1 MNSHISYC
9 AEDNSN
15 GFGGLAPV
23 ACPLCRS
30 TGTRLLEEISASQLS
45 DSYRHVYRYSPSNN
59 EFADTCSI
67 DYRRC
72 GQCDLRFFHPPVA
85 GTESLYD
92 ALRIQMGDRYYM
104 QEKPEYE
111 IARHWIGAGQA
122 VLDVGCGVGA
132 FAAAIPEGR
141 YTGLELNSRA
151 VAEAKLL
158 GREVFKETIEEHSA
172 KRRGQYDVV
181 CSFQVLEHVSDVR
194 GFLAGCCAA
203 LKTGGLLIT
212 CVPSFD
218 SYLSFQANALL
229 NLPPHHLSHW
239 SDLCLRQIGEIFPV
253 RLEAI
258 EHELLADVHLGS
270 YTTTLVLTAFRGR
283 RRLLDTSLATS
294 LLTGVSSRL
303 GKVLSGALQA
313 DSMRP
318 RGHSVVA
325 SHRKVAE
332 SVDI

>member
-1 MNSHISYC
+1 MNSQNNYC
-9 AEDNSN
+9 TAGYSMVSP
-15 GFGGLAPV
+15 ARRHV

-30 TGTRLLEEISASQLS
+30 AETQLLEEIPASQLS
-45 DSYRHVYRYSPSNN
+45 DSYRRVFGYPPSQ
-59 EFADTCSI
+59 EFADICSI

-72 GQCDLRFFHPPVA
+72 GECDLRFFHPPVA
-85 GTESLYD
+85 GTESLYN
-92 ALRIQMGDRYYM
+92 ALRIQMGDHYYM
-104 QEKPEYE
+104 QDKPEYE
-111 IARHWIGAGQA
+111 IARHWIGEGQS

-132 FAAAIPEGR
+132 FAAAIPQSP
-141 YTGLELNSRA
+141 YTGLELNSGA

-158 GREVFKETIEEHSA
+158 GREVLKETIEEHSA
-172 KRRGQYDVV
+172 KQPGQYDVV

-218 SYLSFQANALL
+218 SYLSSQTNALL

-253 RLEAI
+253 RLEGI
-258 EHELLADVHLGS
+258 EHELLADVHLDS
-270 YTTTLVLTAFRGR
+270 YTTTLVMTAFRGR
-283 RRLLDTSLATS
+283 RHLLDTSLANR
-294 LLTGVSSRL
+294 LLTRVSWKL

-325 SHRKVAE
+325 SHRKVGE
-332 SVDI
+332 SVGL